1 MYLTNA
7 CCNITLLHP
16 AVFFFWVYAV
26 YENLK
31 RTFCMPS
38 FLVQM
43 LQICYTR
50 MTATSHDSSQVMFEI
65 PTLSTSSDE
74 VVLSACICFVKLQ
87 ELIFCF
93 QSLLMFAAV
102 YVVVIKATI
111 DAGGLDVVWE
121 IAVNGSRIEFD
132 K

>member
-1 MYLTNA
+1 
-7 CCNITLLHP
+7 
-16 AVFFFWVYAV
+16 
-26 YENLK
+26 
-31 RTFCMPS
+31 MPS

-43 LQICYTR
+43 LQICCTR
-50 MTATSHDSSQVMFEI
+50 LTATSHDSSQVMFKI
-65 PTLSTSSDE
+65 PTLSASSDI

>member
-1 MYLTNA
+1 
-7 CCNITLLHP
+7 
-16 AVFFFWVYAV
+16 
-26 YENLK
+26 
-31 RTFCMPS
+31 MPS

-102 YVVVIKATI
+102 YVVVIKATL
-111 DAGGLDVVWE
+111 DSGGVDVVWE